1 MNQRTLAV
9 VLVSAGL
16 ALDACATAPSCAP
29 VAIVVAA
36 KERRTR
42 VGLEPGTLQSTETG
56 HVGRGA
62 ADSWRPG
69 SLSVRTSGGIN
80 ARACCR
86 HSPMPKTVCN
96 EHSSEPWTAS

>member
-56 HVGRGA
+56 QVGQALRESVVPEYWIKDTQGRWDQVPEA
-62 ADSWRPG
+62 TWRTAETG
-69 SLSVRTSGGIN
+69 Q
-80 ARACCR
+80 RAEVCR
-86 HSPMPKTVCN
+86 
-96 EHSSEPWTAS
+96 